1 MKRTL
6 ALLLSIVFCFVSIKS
21 LSADSTSGISI
32 TGLVKQ
38 PLNLTV
44 ADLNGFDSIQV
55 QLNEVM
61 QDRSFRGNFV
71 YRGVPLKTLLE
82 LACIEK
88 EMTAFG
94 KKTDLAIRVKGENGR
109 VVALSWG
116 EVFYRNPGRIIIA
129 YSAYPIMPHHSCKK
143 CHSPEEYEPRMSQF
157 QREIGFPKLVVSGD
171 TYADRSLDDISS
183 IEVLDIRPKMP
194 ADRDQKLFSPE
205 FTIQGD
211 VKTVTTIKNLPDSP
225 RKALLVKHLG
235 EGKGYHG
242 FHNFEGVTFKR
253 ILENAGAGA
262 DLSHV
267 YLISAP
273 DGYRSLFSYGELFL
287 DPSGERVIIAD
298 TQEDNPIKK
307 GGKFCLVPPDDVF
320 LDRDIK
326 AVKEIEIISIKK
338 APTLFIIGMGCGD
351 TSLISLEA
359 ISHMATADAFVCPP
373 DIKKRFA
380 KYMGDKPVLL
390 NIYDFAP
397 PVMKKKHPDLSQEKI
412 ESLMQEKRAHAVG
425 IIKKNL
431 DVGKSVAI
439 LDYGDPTIW
448 SGWSWATEYFEDDLM
463 ETIPGLSSFNVSN
476 ALIERK
482 IGCNGSI
489 ILTTSRGI
497 MENPDILEPVAGHG
511 ETLCVFMALKDLDRL
526 VPEFI
531 RYYDPETPVF
541 LAYKAGYSGSEH
553 LIPTT
558 LEGLIKAANAYH
570 EKFLGLIYVGPC
582 LAPEKKEFCH

>member
-88 EMTAFG
+88 EVTAFD
-94 KKTDLAIRVKGENGR
+94 KKTDLVIRIKGENGHE
-109 VVALSWG
+109 VALSWG

-129 YSAYPIMPHHSCKK
+129 YSAYPIMPRKNCKK
-143 CHSPEEYEPRMSQF
+143 CHTPEEYEPRMSQLE
-157 QREIGFPKLVVSGD
+157 RKIGFPKLVVGGD
-171 TYADRSLDDISS
+171 AYADRSLDGISS
-183 IEVLDIRPKMP
+183 IEVLDLRPKMP
-194 ADRDQKLFSPE
+194 SDRDQKLYASE
-205 FTIQGD
+205 FIIKGD
-211 VKTVTTIKNLPDSP
+211 VKTVTTIKKLPGYP
-225 RKALLVKHLG
+225 RKALVVKHLG
-235 EGKGYHG
+235 EGRGYHG
-242 FHNFEGVTFKR
+242 FHNFEGISFKS
-253 ILENAGAGA
+253 ILEYAGVGV
-262 DLSHV
+262 DLNQV

-273 DGYRSLFSYGELFL
+273 DGYRSLFSCGELFL

-298 TQEDNPIKK
+298 KLENKPIKK
-307 GGKFCLVPPDDVF
+307 GGEFCLVPPDDVF

-326 AVKEIEIISIKK
+326 AVKEVEVISLKK
-338 APTLFIIGMGCGD
+338 TPELFIIGLGCGD
-351 TSLISLEA
+351 TNLISLEA

-373 DIKKRFA
+373 DIKKRFG

-397 PVMKKKHPDLSQEKI
+397 PVMKKKHPDLSQEKLD
-412 ESLMQEKRAHAVG
+412 SLMQEKRTHAVG
-425 IIKKNL
+425 IIKHALNER
-431 DVGKSVAI
+431 KSVAI

-448 SGWSWATEYFEDDLM
+448 SSWSWVTEYFDDGVM
-463 ETIPGLSSFNVSN
+463 ETIPGLSSFWSKNRKCFFSGRYGVSVVSHQ
-476 ALIERK
+476 
-482 IGCNGSI
+482 CH
-489 ILTTSRGI
+489 
-497 MENPDILEPVAGHG
+497 D
-511 ETLCVFMALKDLDRL
+511 
-526 VPEFI
+526 
-531 RYYDPETPVF
+531 YD
-541 LAYKAGYSGSEH
+541 GSEN
-553 LIPTT
+553 L
-558 LEGLIKAANAYH
+558 L
-570 EKFLGLIYVGPC
+570 
-582 LAPEKKEFCH
+582 CHGKRRRLF